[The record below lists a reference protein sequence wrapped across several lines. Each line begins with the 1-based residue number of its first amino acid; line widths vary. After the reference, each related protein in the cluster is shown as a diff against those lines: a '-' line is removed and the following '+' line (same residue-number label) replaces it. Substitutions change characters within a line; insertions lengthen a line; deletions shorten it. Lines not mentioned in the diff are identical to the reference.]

1 MHTVLI
7 FLVVYP
13 DPPPNVEGESGYE
26 TSHSPV
32 LVQDDPLT
40 WWSERSS
47 LTFPGTSAAPAR
59 CGTAASDSGAWLV
72 PCGEGRESWRL
83 HHSLSFWLNH
93 ISHTLL

>member
-72 PCGEGRESWRL
+72 PWGEGRESWRL
-83 HHSLSFWLNH
+83 HHSLSFWFNH
-93 ISHTLL
+93 IFHTLL